1 MSLLSR
7 SNQLAI
13 PSALLRAA
21 GLKPGDVVR
30 TRQTARGRVELV
42 GPTGIE
48 ELSGATDVVGY
59 PPGYLDELRA
69 GWA

>member
-1 MSLLSR
+1 MAFVSP
-7 SNQLAI
+7 NQLAV
-13 PSALLRAA
+13 PTALLRAA

-30 TRQTARGRVELV
+30 ARRTNTGRIELV
-42 GPTGIE
+42 EPTGIE
-48 ELSGATDVVGY
+48 TLSGATEPVAY